1 MTTGQ
6 KWLGLLLLQGALIG
20 GAYGGGYYQQ
30 VKHRR
35 AAEDKAKTSDERA
48 TLAQRA
54 LSSSRG
60 RSLFLEAALAAR
72 YGNFPMAFERSMRA
86 NGMAQHIGL
95 HLEKEMD
102 ELTPLLVAQ
111 RPEAVDKL
119 LRLADRVEA
128 PPPPPNA
135 LPSDGPKAPAAA
147 PARPALPAAA
157 PAVPS
162 APAIPSVPAAAQVP
176 AAPPP
181 NPGVVAPVAAGSTLA
196 EGRAALLGAKELL
209 IAGAEPAQIIGKLAH
224 AQVMLDEGGRSE
236 LGESITAA
244 IKATRAHDESKAR
257 SAIDTALTQLRAP

>member
-6 KWLGLLLLQGALIG
+6 KWLGLLLLQGVLIG

-30 VKHRR
+30 VKQRR
-35 AAEDKAKTSDERA
+35 AAEDKAKAADEKV

-54 LSSSRG
+54 LTSSRG

-72 YGNFPMAFERSMRA
+72 YGNFPMAFERSVR
-86 NGMAQHIGL
+86 GSSMAQQIGL
-95 HLEKEMD
+95 HIEKEME

-135 LPSDGPKAPAAA
+135 LPPDTTTKEPGVAAPRPATPAAA
-147 PARPALPAAA
+147 APVLP
-157 PAVPS
+157 S
-162 APAIPSVPAAAQVP
+162 
-176 AAPPP
+176 
-181 NPGVVAPVAAGSTLA
+181 APVAAPVPPAPSPSPGGAAPPAGAGSNLA

-209 IAGAEPAQIIGKLAH
+209 IAGGEPAQIVSKLAH

-244 IKATRAHDESKAR
+244 IKATRAHDETKAR
-257 SAIDTALTQLRAP
+257 SAIDTALTQLRTP